1 MKNYKIT
8 VAYDGTK
15 YNGWQKQG
23 NTKNTIQEKF
33 ENILER
39 MTGQKVEVYGSG
51 RTDKGVHA
59 KGQVVSVKLDTDFDD
74 NKILEYIN
82 KYLPEDIS
90 ALDICEVDERFHAR
104 LSAKR
109 KTYVYRIWN
118 SPIHNAF
125 EHKFLYT
132 VEDEL
137 DIAKMQKTAEKFLG
151 EHDFL
156 GFSSVKKTKK
166 STVRTIYRS
175 KVEKCGN
182 EIKFIVT
189 ANGFLYNMVRIMA
202 GTVLEAG
209 LSKREPDSVFEIFE
223 TKDRSLAGT
232 TLPGKG
238 LSLLSVEYMD

>member
-23 NTKNTIQEKF
+23 NTKNTIQEKI

-39 MTGQKVEVYGSG
+39 MTGHRVEIHGSG

-59 KGQVVSVKLDTDFDD
+59 KGQMASFKIDTDFHD
-74 NKILEYIN
+74 KELLEYLN
-82 KYLPEDIS
+82 RYLPEDIS
-90 ALDICEVDERFHAR
+90 VLDICQVEERFHAR

-118 SPIHNAF
+118 SKVHNAF
-125 EHKFLYT
+125 EHRFLYT
-132 VEDEL
+132 VEDAL
-137 DIAKMQKTAEKFLG
+137 DIEKMQKTAMNFLG

-166 STVRTIYRS
+166 STVRCVLRS
-175 KVEKCGN
+175 QIEKHGD

-189 ANGFLYNMVRIMA
+189 ADGFLYNMVRIMA
-202 GTVLEAG
+202 GTILEAG
-209 LSKREPDSVFEIFE
+209 LSKREPNSVFEVFE
-223 TKDRSLAGT
+223 TKDRSLAGD

-238 LSLLSVEYMD
+238 LTLLSVEYN